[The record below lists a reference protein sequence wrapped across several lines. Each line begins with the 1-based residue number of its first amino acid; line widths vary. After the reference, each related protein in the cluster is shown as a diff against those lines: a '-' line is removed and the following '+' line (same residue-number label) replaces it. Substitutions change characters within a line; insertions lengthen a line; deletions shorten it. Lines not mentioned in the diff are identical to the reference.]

1 MCQYNEIIKD
11 KVADWRE
18 NLILRITITTTAT
31 KKNFMAFSKLKQCN
45 PENIKTLKAAPK

>member
-31 KKNFMAFSKLKQCN
+31 KKKLHGFFK
-45 PENIKTLKAAPK
+45 IKAM